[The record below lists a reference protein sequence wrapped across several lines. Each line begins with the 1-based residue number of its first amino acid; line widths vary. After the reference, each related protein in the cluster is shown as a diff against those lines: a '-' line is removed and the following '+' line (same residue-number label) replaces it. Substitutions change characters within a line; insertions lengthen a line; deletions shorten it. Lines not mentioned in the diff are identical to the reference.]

1 MEKKQQLQ
9 KFLSKKISDI
19 DESLASQSQ
28 DISRLKLATMRASY
42 AKVII
47 EFIPIDN
54 VKFSK
59 RPNLAIQKLL
69 LTGFDLF
76 EKW

>member
-1 MEKKQQLQ
+1 
-9 KFLSKKISDI
+9 
-19 DESLASQSQ
+19 
-28 DISRLKLATMRASY
+28 MRASY